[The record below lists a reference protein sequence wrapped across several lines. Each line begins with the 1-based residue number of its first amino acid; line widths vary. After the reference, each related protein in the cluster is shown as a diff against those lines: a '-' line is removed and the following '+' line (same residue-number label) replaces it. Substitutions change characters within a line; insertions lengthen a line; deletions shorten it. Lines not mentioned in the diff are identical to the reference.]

1 MTSALVLSLLMTAA
15 GLVAAQG
22 GRTCNATSLCPS
34 SAPCCSEFGFCG
46 SGPQFC
52 LGGCNPLWSN
62 KPASC
67 EPNPICKD
75 ATYKFPDSTL
85 SNILSNSTLYDGNAT
100 AHDFVLEKGNVF
112 NTGQNG
118 GELVLTLTEANG
130 GTRISSTRYVHYG
143 TISATIRTSKWAGVV
158 TAFITMSDA
167 KDEIDWEWPGAQ
179 VTEAQTNYFWLGVAN
194 YSATQGTTVKGLSDT
209 YVNYHNYTIDWQED
223 ELNWLID
230 GNVVR
235 TLKRADTLSSTIPG
249 RYEYPSTPARIQ
261 LSLWPAGI
269 NTSAQG
275 TIDWAGGMI
284 DWKDPDYVAAGQF
297 SAIVK
302 EVSVKCAP
310 LTGVVNASAMTS
322 YTYSANDSAGIPV
335 VQVTNQSTL
344 LGGAIL
350 GVSVGNSFWLG
361 MGASM
366 LCAIAGVFSTVL

>member
-1 MTSALVLSLLMTAA
+1 MLSALTLALLTTSA
-15 GLVAAQG
+15 GFVAAQ
-22 GRTCNATSLCPS
+22 RTCNATSLCPA

-46 SGPQFC
+46 TGSQFC

-62 KPASC
+62 KPTSC

-75 ATYKFPDSTL
+75 ATYKFPDSAL
-85 SNILSNSTLYDGNAT
+85 SSILSNSTLYDGNAT
-100 AHDFVLEKGNVF
+100 AHDFVLEKGNIF
-112 NTGQNG
+112 NTNQNG

-143 TISATIRTSKWAGVV
+143 TISAMIRTSKWAGVV

-194 YSATQGTTVKGLSDT
+194 YSATQGTTVKGVTDT

-235 TLKRADTLSSTIPG
+235 TLKKADTLSSTVPG
-249 RYEYPSTPARIQ
+249 RYEYPSTPARVQ

-269 NTSAQG
+269 NTSAPG
-275 TIDWAGGMI
+275 TVEWAGGMI
-284 DWKDPDYVAAGQF
+284 DWNDPDYVAAGQF
-297 SAIVK
+297 SAIVS

-310 LTGVVNASAMTS
+310 LTGVANASAMTS
-322 YTYSANDSAGIPV
+322 YTYSANNSAGVPT
-335 VQVTNQSTL
+335 VQLTNQSTL
-344 LGGAIL
+344 LGGAVP
-350 GVSVGNSFWLG
+350 GVNIGSSFWLG
-361 MGASM
+361 LGAGM
-366 LCAIAGVFSTVL
+366 LCAVGGVFSTLF